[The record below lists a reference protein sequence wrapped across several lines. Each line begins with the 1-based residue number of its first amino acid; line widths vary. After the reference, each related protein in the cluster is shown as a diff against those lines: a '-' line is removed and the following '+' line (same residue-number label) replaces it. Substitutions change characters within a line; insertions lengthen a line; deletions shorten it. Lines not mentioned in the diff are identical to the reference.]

1 MSNEASQ
8 KGPLAGLLVIDL
20 THVLNGPFGTVMLS
34 DLGARVIKVE
44 PPEHGD
50 DTRAYGPFVGETSL
64 YFASVNRGKESI
76 ALNLKDDADR
86 KIFRSMIRRA
96 DVLAEN
102 FRPGVMPQLG
112 FSYAETAGIN
122 PRLIYASSSG
132 FGHSG
137 PLADFPAYDTIIQAM
152 SGIMSMTGFPDGPPT
167 RVGTSLADLLG
178 GLYLFAGIMSAL
190 YARERTGRGTHVDIA
205 MFDATLAF
213 LEHGAMEFAATGR
226 PLGRI
231 GNRHPFLAP
240 FDLFDCADAPVARCC
255 GNDHLF
261 AQLCTV
267 LGCPQLADDPR
278 FRDNESRANN
288 VADLKAALEV
298 ELKRGPASHWL
309 KHIHAAGVPI
319 GPVFDVVQA
328 LTHPQVHA
336 RTMLIEAGRLKMVGN
351 PIKMEGYPD
360 EAVRR
365 RAPQLDENGA
375 ALRAEFA
382 AD

>member
-50 DTRAYGPFVGETSL
+50 DTRAYGPFLGETSL

-96 DVLAEN
+96 GVLAEN
-102 FRPGVMPQLG
+102 FRPGVMARLG
-112 FSYAETAGIN
+112 FSYAELAGIN

-240 FDLFDCADAPVARCC
+240 FDLFDCADAPVALCC

-288 VADLKAALEV
+288 VADLKAALEA
-298 ELKRGPASHWL
+298 ELKREPASHWL
-309 KHIHAAGVPI
+309 KHIHAAGVPT

-328 LTHPQVHA
+328 LTPPQVHA
-336 RTMLIEAGRLKMVGN
+336 RTMLIEAGGLKMVGN